1 MARTSKNTSKKNEIK
16 EVKPEVKTEIV
27 EEKKIDESKTDVTDV
42 VKTDPIEDNKSDNV
56 VMDGLEEHKNEDG
69 NYDLTDMSIDDVKK
83 VLESEDVVVDV
94 IKTDDKTSIEEDKK
108 TVEQH
113 NSAPRWAKD
122 VYGYNWMGQCYDE

>member
-1 MARTSKNTSKKNEIK
+1 MARTSKNTSKKA
-16 EVKPEVKTEIV
+16 EVKKIKPEVKTEIV

-42 VKTDPIEDNKSDNV
+42 IKTDPIEDNKSDNV

-69 NYDLTDMSIDDVKK
+69 KYDLTDMSIDDVKK

-94 IKTDDKTSIEEDKK
+94 IKTDDKTSIEEDQK
-108 TVEQH
+108 TVERH

>member
-1 MARTSKNTSKKNEIK
+1 MSYLWRALVRRK
-16 EVKPEVKTEIV
+16 EGVGE
-27 EEKKIDESKTDVTDV
+27 TDVTDV
-42 VKTDPIEDNKSDNV
+42 IKTDPIEDNKSDNV

-69 NYDLTDMSIDDVKK
+69 KYDLTDMSIDDVKK

-94 IKTDDKTSIEEDKK
+94 IKTDDKTSIEEDQK
-108 TVEQH
+108 TVERH

>member
-1 MARTSKNTSKKNEIK
+1 MARTSKNTSKKTEVK

-27 EEKKIDESKTDVTDV
+27 EEKKIDEPKTDV

-69 NYDLTDMSIDDVKK
+69 KYDLTDMSIDDVKK

-108 TVEQH
+108 TVERH